1 MTVFLALLEYALVNY
16 KYYSKR
22 SKLVKRE
29 IIHHMKRIEGLWSK
43 KILRKIIACS
53 RFCDHQ
59 KAMKAMSKDSELPHV
74 TGCHAASPLSCTMV
88 SKTFPFT

>member
-43 KILRKIIACS
+43 KFSEKSLRVQG
-53 RFCDHQ
+53 F
-59 KAMKAMSKDSELPHV
+59 V
-74 TGCHAASPLSCTMV
+74 TI
-88 SKTFPFT
+88 KKQ